1 MAYSEVAL
9 LKEKIRLEYEAMKQG
24 LSGLAS
30 GTAQHEFIDARMHRV
45 DKYHEQLEQIVGEE
59 EATQTVVEL
68 YTQIIG

>member
-30 GTAQHEFIDARMHRV
+30 GTAQHAFIDARMHRV
-45 DKYHEQLEQIVGEE
+45 DEYHERLEQIVGEE